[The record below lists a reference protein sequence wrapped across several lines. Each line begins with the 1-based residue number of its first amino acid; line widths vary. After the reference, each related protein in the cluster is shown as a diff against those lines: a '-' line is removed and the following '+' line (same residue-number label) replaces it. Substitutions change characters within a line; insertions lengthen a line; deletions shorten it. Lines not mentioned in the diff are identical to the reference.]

1 LRGDVIVQQEM
12 KYVYQVYLDGS
23 ISRAAEHLYITQPA
37 LSMAIQKIE
46 NELGMPLFD
55 RGTRPLTLTLAGQIY
70 IATVRQAMSLE
81 QDMARQMEDVRGLN
95 TGSLCI
101 GGSHY
106 LNSYI
111 LPQVLTGFSRQYPR
125 IRLQL
130 VENSSAYLAQMLADR
145 KLDLTF
151 NCDPGFLKNFQRF
164 PAFYDHILL
173 AVPREDTINQGLT
186 RVALTSKDIE
196 KKRHLKKSCPTVDLT
211 RFKELEFLLLT
222 PGNNLHDRGRALFQ
236 EAGFEPKIK
245 MELAQLATAYH
256 LAEHGLAATFVSDRL
271 VIGERDSLCYYKLDS
286 RLIDRLF
293 YILLPERKY
302 TSFAVRAFIQYF
314 TERML

>member
-1 LRGDVIVQQEM
+1 MQQEM

-37 LSMAIQKIE
+37 LSMSIQKIE

-70 IATVRQAMSLE
+70 IETVRQAMFLE
-81 QDMARQMEDVRGLN
+81 QDMVRQMEDVRRLN

-111 LPQVLTGFSRQYPR
+111 LPHVLTGFSRKYPG
-125 IRLQL
+125 IQLQL
-130 VENSSAYLAQMLADR
+130 VERSSAHLAQMLADR
-145 KLDLTF
+145 ELDLTF
-151 NCDPGFLKNFQRF
+151 NCDPAFLENFQRF

-173 AVPREDTINQGLT
+173 AIPKDDPINQGLM
-186 RVALTSKDIE
+186 RAALTSRDIV
-196 KKRHLKKSCPTVDLT
+196 KKRHLKKSSPTVDLAQ
-211 RFKELEFLLLT
+211 FQELEFLLLA
-222 PGNNLHDRGRALFQ
+222 PGNNLHDRGRQLFQ
-236 EAGFEPKIK
+236 EAGFDPKIK
-245 MELAQLATAYH
+245 MEVTQLATAYH
-256 LAEHGLAATFVSDRL
+256 LAEHGLAATFISDRL

-286 RLIDRLF
+286 HLTERLF

-302 TSFAVRAFIQYF
+302 ISFAVRTFIDYF
-314 TERML
+314 KDQML

>member
-1 LRGDVIVQQEM
+1 MQQEM

-37 LSMAIQKIE
+37 LSMSIQKIE

-70 IATVRQAMSLE
+70 IETVRQTMFLE
-81 QDMARQMEDVRGLN
+81 QDMVRQMEDVRRLN

-111 LPQVLTGFSRQYPR
+111 LPQVLTGFSRQYPG
-125 IRLQL
+125 IQLQL
-130 VENSSAYLAQMLADR
+130 VEHSSAHLAQMLSDR
-145 KLDLTF
+145 QLDLTF
-151 NCDPGFLKNFQRF
+151 NCNPEFLEYFQRF

-173 AVPREDTINQGLT
+173 AVPKEDPINQGLM
-186 RVALTSKDIE
+186 RAALTSRDIA
-196 KKRHLKKSCPTVDLT
+196 KKRHLKKSCPTMDLT
-211 RFKELEFLLLT
+211 QFKELEFLLLAQ
-222 PGNNLHDRGRALFQ
+222 GNNLYDRGRQLFQ
-236 EAGFEPKIK
+236 EAGFDPKIK
-245 MELAQLATAYH
+245 MEVSQLATAYH

-286 RLIDRLF
+286 HLSERLF

-302 TSFAVRAFIQYF
+302 ISFAVRTFIDYF
-314 TERML
+314 KEQML

>member
-1 LRGDVIVQQEM
+1 MQQEM

-37 LSMAIQKIE
+37 LSMSIQKIE

-70 IATVRQAMSLE
+70 IETVRQAMFLE
-81 QDMARQMEDVRGLN
+81 QDMVRQMEDVRRLN

-111 LPQVLTGFSRQYPR
+111 LPQVLTGFSRKYPG

-130 VENSSAYLAQMLADR
+130 VERSSAYLAQMLAGR
-145 KLDLTF
+145 ELDLTF
-151 NCDPGFLKNFQRF
+151 NCDPKFLENFQRF

-173 AVPREDTINQGLT
+173 AVPKEDPINQGLM
-186 RVALTSKDIE
+186 RAALTSRDIV
-196 KKRHLKKSCPTVDLT
+196 KQRHLKKSCPTVDLAQ
-211 RFKELEFLLLT
+211 FKELEFLLLAQ
-222 PGNNLHDRGRALFQ
+222 GNNLYDRVRQLFQ
-236 EAGFEPKIK
+236 EAGFDPKIK
-245 MELAQLATAYH
+245 MEISQLATAYH
-256 LAEHGLAATFVSDRL
+256 LAEHGLAATFISDRL
-271 VIGERDSLCYYKLDS
+271 VIGERDGLCYYRLDS
-286 RLIDRLF
+286 HLSERLF

-302 TSFAVRAFIQYF
+302 ISFAVRTFIEYF
-314 TERML
+314 KEQML

>member
-1 LRGDVIVQQEM
+1 MQQEM

-37 LSMAIQKIE
+37 LSMSIQKIE
-46 NELGMPLFD
+46 NEMGMPLFD

-70 IATVRQAMSLE
+70 IETVRQAMFLE
-81 QDMARQMEDVRGLN
+81 QDMIRQMEDVRRLN

-111 LPQVLTGFSRQYPR
+111 LPQVLTGFSRKYPG
-125 IRLQL
+125 IQLQL
-130 VENSSAYLAQMLADR
+130 VERSSAHLAQMLADR
-145 KLDLTF
+145 QLDLTF
-151 NCDPGFLKNFQRF
+151 NCDPAFLESFQRF

-173 AVPREDTINQGLT
+173 AVPKEDPINQGLM
-186 RVALTSKDIE
+186 RAALTSRDIV
-196 KKRHLKKSCPTVDLT
+196 KKRHLKKSCPTMDLAQ
-211 RFKELEFLLLT
+211 FKELEFLLLA
-222 PGNNLHDRGRALFQ
+222 PGNNLYDRGRQFFQ
-236 EAGFEPKIK
+236 EAGFDPKIK
-245 MELAQLATAYH
+245 MEISQLATAYH
-256 LAEHGLAATFVSDRL
+256 LAEHGLAATFISDRL

-286 RLIDRLF
+286 HLSERLF

-302 TSFAVRAFIQYF
+302 ISFAVRTFIDYF
-314 TERML
+314 KEQML

>member
-1 LRGDVIVQQEM
+1 MQQEM

-37 LSMAIQKIE
+37 LSMSIQKIE
-46 NELGMPLFD
+46 NEMGMPLFD

-70 IATVRQAMSLE
+70 IETVRQAMFLE
-81 QDMARQMEDVRGLN
+81 QDMIRQMEDVRRLN

-111 LPQVLTGFSRQYPR
+111 LPQVLTGFSRQYPG
-125 IRLQL
+125 IQLQL
-130 VENSSAYLAQMLADR
+130 VERSSAHLAQMLADR
-145 KLDLTF
+145 QLDLTF
-151 NCDPGFLKNFQRF
+151 NCDPAFLENFQRF

-173 AVPREDTINQGLT
+173 AVPKEDPINQGLM
-186 RVALTSKDIE
+186 RAALTSRDIV
-196 KKRHLKKSCPTVDLT
+196 KKRHLKKSCPTVDLAQ
-211 RFKELEFLLLT
+211 FKELEFLLLS
-222 PGNNLHDRGRALFQ
+222 PGNNLHDRGRQLFQ
-236 EAGFEPKIK
+236 EAGFDPKIK
-245 MELAQLATAYH
+245 MEISQLATAYH
-256 LAEHGLAATFVSDRL
+256 LAEHGLAATFISDRL

-286 RLIDRLF
+286 HLSERLF

-302 TSFAVRAFIQYF
+302 ISFAVRTFIEYF
-314 TERML
+314 KEQML